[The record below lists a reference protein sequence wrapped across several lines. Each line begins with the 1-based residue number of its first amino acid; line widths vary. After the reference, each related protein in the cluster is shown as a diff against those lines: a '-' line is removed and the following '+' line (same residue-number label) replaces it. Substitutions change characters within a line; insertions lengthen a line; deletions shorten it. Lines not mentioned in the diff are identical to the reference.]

1 VLPEAMPP
9 EAMPLEATPL
19 PEAMLLPVVRRG
31 FAR

>member
-1 VLPEAMPP
+1 MLPEAMPP